1 MSSKLTINIT
11 VHYFVLKKALT
22 MSKVQELEKALD
34 TLSEEEFDQFRRWIR
49 DRDFAKWDKQI
60 EEDSLSGKLDFLI
73 EGAIKAKEEGMLK
86 PL

>member
-1 MSSKLTINIT
+1 
-11 VHYFVLKKALT
+11 